1 MPRPSV
7 RSKGATSGERESGAA
22 LPGWKGS
29 LRAFEKEKGLHSS
42 KIRDLVVD
50 TFLTTRDHTGLE
62 DLLQKVRAKNP
73 NVGMATVY
81 RTMKLLEQ
89 AGLADARNFGSGST
103 VYEVALGRDH
113 HDHLVCERCGAI
125 VEFFSEPI
133 EKLQDKI
140 ASEHGFEL
148 RRHRHELFG
157 LCRTC
162 QRRR

>member
-1 MPRPSV
+1 MARASV
-7 RSKGATSGERESGAA
+7 RSKGAASERERGTTVE
-22 LPGWKGS
+22 GWKDS
-29 LRAFEKEKGLHSS
+29 LRAFEKENGLHSS

-50 TFLTTRDHTGLE
+50 TFLTTREHTGLE
-62 DLLQKVRAKNP
+62 NLLQKVRTKNP
-73 NVGMATVY
+73 AVGMATVY

-140 ASEHGFEL
+140 ATEHGFVL

-157 LCRTC
+157 LCGPC
-162 QRRR
+162 RRRK

>member
-1 MPRPSV
+1 MARASV
-7 RSKGATSGERESGAA
+7 RSKRAVSGERGA
-22 LPGWKGS
+22 PQEGWKDS

-42 KIRDLVVD
+42 KVRDLVVD
-50 TFLTTRDHTGLE
+50 TFLTTHEHTGLE

-103 VYEVALGRDH
+103 VYEVALGREH

-140 ASEHGFEL
+140 AADHGFEL

-157 LCRTC
+157 VCGTC
-162 QRRR
+162 QRRK